1 MFFCLDSLGGNS
13 ITLMIACVSP
23 ADYNLDETMSTLRYA
38 DRARKIKN
46 KPIVNQDPKSAE
58 INRLNKLVQQLR
70 LELVGQGKL
79 LICFFFVFA
88 LAVLANDTIL
98 FV

>member
-1 MFFCLDSLGGNS
+1 
-13 ITLMIACVSP
+13 MIACVSP

-46 KPIVNQDPKSAE
+46 KPVVNQDPKSAE

-70 LELVGQGKL
+70 LELVGQGKILIGFLAIL
-79 LICFFFVFA
+79 L
-88 LAVLANDTIL
+88 
-98 FV
+98 